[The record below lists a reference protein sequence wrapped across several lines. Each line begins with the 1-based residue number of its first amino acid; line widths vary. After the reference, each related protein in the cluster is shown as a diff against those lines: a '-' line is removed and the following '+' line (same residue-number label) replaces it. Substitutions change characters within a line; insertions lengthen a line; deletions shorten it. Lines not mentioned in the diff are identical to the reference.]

1 MLKFG
6 INTVVLIEEIINLYS
21 KLYFL
26 FFGYR
31 KLLNYFLRTLNN
43 ELSKNTAFVNLA
55 SEIFRL
61 TESYSASIVESNQQD
76 QYLLSSDL
84 IIDFTKDLNIREVQF
99 VEIFENFKKTVRK
112 LSNLNCMD
120 CPHFGK
126 HYEEIQIECS
136 IKDRINYINDV
147 ISGNSLLLVSEYR
160 YRIEVLKRLR
170 LIDDRNFVLLKG
182 KVALEISMSELI
194 ITELIIENVFS
205 QMQPCEIVSLLSA
218 IVYQQ
223 KSNQTDENFFTTSL
237 NNAALDQGRERM
249 IQIAQQLNN
258 IQKECQLQIG
268 SEDDYLEQLNFGLVS
283 VVYEWSKGVPFVKIA
298 SLTETQEGIIV
309 RTIQR
314 LDELCN
320 NLKNAAKIIG
330 DTVLE
335 SKIEQC
341 SVLIR
346 RDIVFAGSL
355 YTK

>member
-1 MLKFG
+1 M
-6 INTVVLIEEIINLYS
+6 
-21 KLYFL
+21 
-26 FFGYR
+26 
-31 KLLNYFLRTLNN
+31 
-43 ELSKNTAFVNLA
+43 
-55 SEIFRL
+55 
-61 TESYSASIVESNQQD
+61 
-76 QYLLSSDL
+76 
-84 IIDFTKDLNIREVQF
+84 
-99 VEIFENFKKTVRK
+99 
-112 LSNLNCMD
+112 
-120 CPHFGK
+120 
-126 HYEEIQIECS
+126 
-136 IKDRINYINDV
+136 

-160 YRIEVLKRLR
+160 YRIEVLKRQR

-182 KVALEISMSELI
+182 KVALEISMSELL

-205 QMQPCEIVSLLSA
+205 QMNPCEIVSLLSA

-223 KSNQTDENFFTTSL
+223 KSNQNDENSFTTSF
-237 NNAALDQGRERM
+237 NNAALDQGRDRM

-268 SEDDYLEQLNFGLVS
+268 SEDDYLEQLNFGLVT
-283 VVYEWSKGVPFVKIA
+283 VVYEWSKGVSFVKIA

>member
-1 MLKFG
+1 M
-6 INTVVLIEEIINLYS
+6 
-21 KLYFL
+21 
-26 FFGYR
+26 
-31 KLLNYFLRTLNN
+31 
-43 ELSKNTAFVNLA
+43 
-55 SEIFRL
+55 
-61 TESYSASIVESNQQD
+61 
-76 QYLLSSDL
+76 
-84 IIDFTKDLNIREVQF
+84 
-99 VEIFENFKKTVRK
+99 
-112 LSNLNCMD
+112 
-120 CPHFGK
+120 
-126 HYEEIQIECS
+126 
-136 IKDRINYINDV
+136 
-147 ISGNSLLLVSEYR
+147 LLVSEYR

-170 LIDDRNFVLLKG
+170 LIDERNFVLLKG
-182 KVALEISMSELI
+182 KVALEISMSELL

-223 KSNQTDENFFTTSL
+223 KSNQNDENSFRVSF
-237 NNAALDQGRERM
+237 NNAILDQGRDKM
-249 IQIAQQLNN
+249 IQIAQQLNLV
-258 IQKECQLQIG
+258 QTECQLQL
-268 SEDDYLEQLNFGLVS
+268 SNEDDYLEQLNFGLVQ
-283 VVYEWSKGVPFVKIA
+283 VVYEWCKGVSFVQITTITDA
-298 SLTETQEGIIV
+298 QEGIIV

>member
-1 MLKFG
+1 M
-6 INTVVLIEEIINLYS
+6 
-21 KLYFL
+21 
-26 FFGYR
+26 
-31 KLLNYFLRTLNN
+31 
-43 ELSKNTAFVNLA
+43 
-55 SEIFRL
+55 
-61 TESYSASIVESNQQD
+61 
-76 QYLLSSDL
+76 
-84 IIDFTKDLNIREVQF
+84 
-99 VEIFENFKKTVRK
+99 
-112 LSNLNCMD
+112 
-120 CPHFGK
+120 
-126 HYEEIQIECS
+126 
-136 IKDRINYINDV
+136 

-170 LIDDRNFVLLKG
+170 LIDERNFVLLKG
-182 KVALEISMSELI
+182 KVALEISMSELL

-223 KSNQTDENFFTTSL
+223 KSNQNDENSFRTSF
-237 NNAALDQGRERM
+237 NNAVLDQGRDKM
-249 IQIAQQLNN
+249 IQIAQQLNLV
-258 IQKECQLQIG
+258 QTECQLQLG
-268 SEDDYLEQLNFGLVS
+268 NEDDYLEQLNFGLVQ
-283 VVYEWSKGVPFVKIA
+283 VVYEWCKGVSFVQITTITDA
-298 SLTETQEGIIV
+298 QEGIIV

>member
-1 MLKFG
+1 M
-6 INTVVLIEEIINLYS
+6 
-21 KLYFL
+21 
-26 FFGYR
+26 
-31 KLLNYFLRTLNN
+31 
-43 ELSKNTAFVNLA
+43 
-55 SEIFRL
+55 
-61 TESYSASIVESNQQD
+61 
-76 QYLLSSDL
+76 
-84 IIDFTKDLNIREVQF
+84 
-99 VEIFENFKKTVRK
+99 
-112 LSNLNCMD
+112 
-120 CPHFGK
+120 
-126 HYEEIQIECS
+126 
-136 IKDRINYINDV
+136 

-170 LIDDRNFVLLKG
+170 LIDERNFVLLKG
-182 KVALEISMSELI
+182 KVALEISMSELL

-223 KSNQTDENFFTTSL
+223 KSNQNDENSFRVSF
-237 NNAALDQGRERM
+237 NNAVLDQGRDKM
-249 IQIAQQLNN
+249 IQIAQQLNLV
-258 IQKECQLQIG
+258 QTECQLQL
-268 SEDDYLEQLNFGLVS
+268 SNEDDYLEQLNFGLVQ
-283 VVYEWSKGVPFVKIA
+283 VVYEWCKGVSFVQITTITDA
-298 SLTETQEGIIV
+298 QEGIIV